1 MIPCELQRV
10 IESPRQHG
18 LNTYVIITS
27 EIALLHVVH
36 SYEYLL
42 RLLMTLT
49 VMHLDVHLNVLTK
62 KIWF

>member
-1 MIPCELQRV
+1 MIPSELQRV

-18 LNTYVIITS
+18 LNTWVIITR
-27 EIALLHVVH
+27 EIALLYEVH
-36 SYEYLL
+36 RYEYLL
-42 RLLMTLT
+42 RLLMTLI

>member
-1 MIPCELQRV
+1 
-10 IESPRQHG
+10 
-18 LNTYVIITS
+18 VIITS
-27 EIALLHVVH
+27 EIVLFYVVH